1 VNKVKYEKNNEIT
14 VTSLVSEKSVQFKSH
29 GLILS
34 WYVYTI
40 YCCQDQLL
48 DKTMLKF
55 RQSITLCD
63 IATVKEGILSF
74 LPLSSMTS
82 L

>member
-1 VNKVKYEKNNEIT
+1 MYVHTFSVGLGDGLVYKAKYEKSNEIT

-40 YCCQDQLL
+40 YRCQDQLL
-48 DKTMLKF
+48 DKTML
-55 RQSITLCD
+55 
-63 IATVKEGILSF
+63 
-74 LPLSSMTS
+74 
-82 L
+82 